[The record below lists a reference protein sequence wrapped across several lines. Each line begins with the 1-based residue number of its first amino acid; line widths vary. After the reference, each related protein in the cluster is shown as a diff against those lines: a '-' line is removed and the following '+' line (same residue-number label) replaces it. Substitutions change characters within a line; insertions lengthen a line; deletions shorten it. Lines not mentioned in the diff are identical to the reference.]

1 MRSTISVCLAR
12 SAGLACLTLVAS
24 MFRPPVP
31 VARTCRAT
39 EDSARGLR
47 KTRMGSQAGFRAVPC
62 PDQRASSG
70 GNSNVP
76 SSWRVMTY
84 RSPCRVTRCSV
95 GMTYPLKRASERSGQ
110 KLPVHV
116 LMAIDADRHQVAEVV
131 QATARRNRVK
141 MVDLKGHPRLAA
153 PFTLVGDGSEVL
165 LPDSTPR
172 IAPIPRSLVLAAFH
186 PCPVTPEKKRRVG
199 IPAGS
204 GTARNGVPVLPLTLL
219 GHVGIEGVT
228 TDHAGHHNMA
238 RTLETLPGAV
248 QPVRLLRVAWEGLLT
263 TRAYPFGP
271 VVRFPAPRVAE
282 HLTPNVGRIA
292 KLWSPAVQARDF
304 YFRHWISPSTPCSRS
319 WRSIS
324 GRIPVLRKL

>member
-1 MRSTISVCLAR
+1 
-12 SAGLACLTLVAS
+12 
-24 MFRPPVP
+24 
-31 VARTCRAT
+31 
-39 EDSARGLR
+39 
-47 KTRMGSQAGFRAVPC
+47 MGSQAGLRAVPC

-116 LMAIDADRHQVAEVV
+116 LMAIDADRHRVAEVV

-153 PFTLVGDGSEVL
+153 PFTLVGD
-165 LPDSTPR
+165 
-172 IAPIPRSLVLAAFH
+172 
-186 PCPVTPEKKRRVG
+186 
-199 IPAGS
+199 
-204 GTARNGVPVLPLTLL
+204 GVPVLPLTLL

-324 GRIPVLRKL
+324 GRIPVFRKL